1 LTVPQKTHLRPIKL
15 EELDDL
21 YKQRIES
28 DFPSAERPPLA
39 GLRYQYTAGLQDILL
54 LHTAERDVAY
64 AVCAQ
69 ENGVALIS
77 LLAVFK
83 EKRGGGCG
91 TALLG
96 RLKAH
101 YGHLRAILIE
111 VEDPARAANAAD
123 RKTREKRIAFYQRAG
138 YRFLEG
144 IDHVCFGVPLLPM
157 ALALTEPLQSV
168 RKTAV
173 RDLEALYRK
182 ILPKHLW
189 GQVVTRE

>member
-1 LTVPQKTHLRPIKL
+1 MTVSQKTHLRPIKL

-39 GLRYQYTAGLQDILL
+39 GLRYQYTAGLQEILL
-54 LHTAERDVAY
+54 LRIAKRDVAY

-83 EKRGGGCG
+83 EKRGGGFG

-96 RLKAH
+96 ELKAH

-111 VEDPARAANAAD
+111 VEDPARATSAAD

-144 IDHVCFGVPLLPM
+144 VDHVCFGVPLLPM
-157 ALALTEPLQSV
+157 AISLADSPENV
-168 RKTAV
+168 RKTAAS
-173 RDLEALYRK
+173 DLQALYHR

-189 GQVVTRE
+189 GQVITSE